1 MKNTALHY
9 HVDNQ
14 HQATSGGDSSQCNT
28 PEYCITP
35 VAVVGPT
42 GAGKSDLS
50 LALAQQL
57 GGEIINIDSM
67 QLYRGMDIGTAKL
80 PLDQRR
86 GIPHHQLDI
95 WPVTKPA
102 SVAEY
107 RAGAI
112 ADAEDLMA
120 RGKVPIF
127 VGGSMMYVQAL
138 VDEWDFPPTDPQ
150 VRAKWEARLE
160 KIGVEAL
167 HAHLA
172 TVDPEAARIIE
183 TRDPRRT
190 VRALEVIELTGKP
203 FAASQP
209 PKDRPA
215 RWNMRI
221 LGLHADAEWLNPRLE
236 KRVDLMFEQGLVN
249 EVERL
254 RNEGLVRES
263 TAGQAIGYSQVLDLL
278 DGNMTESAAREATV
292 IGTRRYAR
300 RQRSWF
306 RRDPRV
312 QWISAAAEDPISQA
326 LRIIEQH

>member
-1 MKNTALHY
+1 MNTRI
-9 HVDNQ
+9 VNDDNV
-14 HQATSGGDSSQCNT
+14 ASG
-28 PEYCITP
+28 ITP
-35 VAVVGPT
+35 IAVVGPT
-42 GAGKSDLS
+42 GAGKSAMS
-50 LALAQQL
+50 LALAHEL
-57 GGEIINIDSM
+57 DGEIINIDSM

-80 PLDQRR
+80 PVEQRE

-112 ADAEDLMA
+112 ADAEDIMA

-138 VDEWDFPPTDPQ
+138 VDEWDFPPTDSA
-150 VRAKWEARLE
+150 VRAKWEDRLQQ
-160 KIGVEAL
+160 IGVVAL

-172 TVDPEAARIIE
+172 TLDPEAAAIIE

-209 PKDRPA
+209 PKDGPA
-215 RWNMRI
+215 RWGMKI
-221 LGLHADAEWLNPRLE
+221 IGLQADPEWLNPRLE
-236 KRVDLMFEQGLVN
+236 KRVALMFDHGLVA
-249 EVERL
+249 EVEGL
-254 RNEGLVRES
+254 RGEGLVRNS
-263 TAGQAIGYSQVLDLL
+263 TAGQAIGYSQALDVLDGHLS
-278 DGNMTESAAREATV
+278 EAEAREATT

-312 QWISAAAEDPISQA
+312 RWISAAEDNAIAQA
-326 LRIIEQH
+326 LAVAEVR

>member
-1 MKNTALHY
+1 MNGIS
-9 HVDNQ
+9 
-14 HQATSGGDSSQCNT
+14 ATNGIN
-28 PEYCITP
+28 P

-42 GAGKSDLS
+42 GAGKSAMS
-50 LALAQQL
+50 LALAHEL

-67 QLYRGMDIGTAKL
+67 QLYQGMDIGTAKL
-80 PLDQRR
+80 TVAERE

-107 RAGAI
+107 RVGAI
-112 ADAEDLMA
+112 ADAEAIMA
-120 RGKVPIF
+120 RGKTPIF

-138 VDEWDFPPTDPQ
+138 VDEWDFPPTDPA
-150 VRAKWEARLE
+150 VRGKWESTLAE
-160 KIGVEAL
+160 IGVEAL

-172 TVDPEAARIIE
+172 TVDPQAASIIE
-183 TRDPRRT
+183 ARDPRRT

-215 RWNMRI
+215 RWNMDI
-221 LGLHADAEWLNPRLE
+221 LGLQADAEWLNPRLE
-236 KRVDLMFEQGLVN
+236 QRVDIMFERGLVA

-254 RNEGLVRES
+254 KAAGLRRDS
-263 TAGQAIGYSQVLDLL
+263 TAGQAIGYAQVLDYL
-278 DGNMTESAAREATV
+278 DEHMTEAQAREATV

-312 QWISAAAEDPISQA
+312 QWIPANQPDAIGRA
-326 LRIIEQH
+326 LQLVRSR

>member
-1 MKNTALHY
+1 MNSRS
-9 HVDNQ
+9 VNDDNP
-14 HQATSGGDSSQCNT
+14 SFGVT
-28 PEYCITP
+28 PI
-35 VAVVGPT
+35 AVVGPT
-42 GAGKSDLS
+42 GAGKSAMS
-50 LALAQQL
+50 LALAHEL

-80 PLDQRR
+80 PVDQRE

-112 ADAEDLMA
+112 ADAEDIMA

-138 VDEWDFPPTDPQ
+138 VDEWDFPPTDSE
-150 VRAKWEARLE
+150 VRAKWEARLQE
-160 KIGVEAL
+160 IGVEAL

-172 TVDPEAARIIE
+172 TLDPQAAEIIE

-215 RWNMRI
+215 RWGMKI
-221 LGLHADAEWLNPRLE
+221 LGLQADPEWLNPRLE
-236 KRVDLMFEQGLVN
+236 KRVGLMFAQGLVA
-249 EVERL
+249 EVEWL
-254 RNEGLVRES
+254 RGEGLVRES
-263 TAGQAIGYSQVLDLL
+263 TAGQAIGYSQALDLL
-278 DGNMTESAAREATV
+278 DGHLTEAEAREATM

-306 RRDPRV
+306 RRDPRIH
-312 QWISAAAEDPISQA
+312 WIPAAEEDAIAQA
-326 LRIIEQH
+326 LAVARAR

>member
-1 MKNTALHY
+1 MNNLGAN
-9 HVDNQ
+9 DQNP
-14 HQATSGGDSSQCNT
+14 TSINRETHSRDCRRGVT
-28 PEYCITP
+28 PI
-35 VAVVGPT
+35 AVVGPT
-42 GAGKSDLS
+42 GAGKSDMS
-50 LALAQQL
+50 LALAEQL

-67 QLYRGMDIGTAKL
+67 QLYKGMDIGTAKL
-80 PLDQRR
+80 PVDQRR

-112 ADAEDLMA
+112 ADAEDIMA

-150 VRAKWEARLE
+150 IRAKWEAKLNE
-160 KIGVEAL
+160 IGVEAL

-172 TVDPEAARIIE
+172 TVDPEAAAIIE

-215 RWNMRI
+215 RWGMRI
-221 LGLHADAEWLNPRLE
+221 LGLQADPEWLNPRLE
-236 KRVDLMFEQGLVN
+236 QRVDLMFERGLVAEVEGLRDQGLI
-249 EVERL
+249 RQ
-254 RNEGLVRES
+254 S

-278 DGNMTESAAREATV
+278 DGHLSEAEAREATV

-312 QWISAAAEDPISQA
+312 EWMAAAGPDPIARALEIVQA
-326 LRIIEQH
+326 SPTRE